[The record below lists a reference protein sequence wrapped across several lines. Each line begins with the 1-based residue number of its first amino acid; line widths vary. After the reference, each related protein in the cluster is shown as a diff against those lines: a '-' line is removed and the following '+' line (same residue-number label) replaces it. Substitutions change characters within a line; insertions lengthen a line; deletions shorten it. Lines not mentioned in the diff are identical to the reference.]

1 MSLMAARRAS
11 ENRKNLAAPF
21 EAHFPHHEYHLHDL
35 LRRNNPMARKRREM
49 SPSRIKLKKPNRS
62 APTEETLLQFAQE
75 RGLFEQA
82 QQKQQQQSSKKHPS
96 EAAKAAQDDDSGI
109 SPAAERI
116 MDTLLWMVSLSMLH
130 FTLDVLV
137 QNQYAVEISWGR
149 VAQRAGQALLGMV
162 QVPVSVANPKTI
174 DKTNSP
180 CFQSS
185 ACSSTYYTPIPQNRT
200 SYPASLRA
208 SKLPFGRQS
217 SSRRARAPVAI
228 LYTSPTTMG
237 T

>member
-1 MSLMAARRAS
+1 
-11 ENRKNLAAPF
+11 
-21 EAHFPHHEYHLHDL
+21 
-35 LRRNNPMARKRREM
+35 M
-49 SPSRIKLKKPNRS
+49 SPSRIKLKQPNRS

-82 QQKQQQQSSKKHPS
+82 QQKQQQQSSKKQPS

-149 VAQRAGQALLGMV
+149 VAQRAGQALLGIV

-174 DKTNSP
+174 DKLTRPVPSLQHALLRTTPPSLKTERRTRPRFALPSSP
-180 CFQSS
+180 S
-185 ACSSTYYTPIPQNRT
+185 AGSLLHDGHVRRLLSYTHHQQLWVLSDHEASSTTGLHMGVVCHRT
-200 SYPASLRA
+200 
-208 SKLPFGRQS
+208 
-217 SSRRARAPVAI
+217 
-228 LYTSPTTMG
+228 
-237 T
+237 